1 MNLITKL
8 QIKEVIYLYYK
19 SNFFITCSLVTF
31 CSADLWSRIF
41 LFQRVPGKEC
51 SYQLNK
57 KLTYICTVC
66 TFAGMNDNFVNEYFG
81 IGIQNGKT
89 PENLGVLW
97 RSAQNLGATFIFT
110 IGNRYAK
117 QASDTHDAVKA
128 IPYFHYDT
136 FEAFFENLPKGARL
150 VGVEL
155 DEKAADLES
164 FEHPRRCVY
173 LLGAEDHGLST
184 KVMAK
189 CHHLVKFKSEKS
201 LNVAV
206 AGTIIMY
213 DRNLPKPRS

>member
-1 MNLITKL
+1 
-8 QIKEVIYLYYK
+8 
-19 SNFFITCSLVTF
+19 
-31 CSADLWSRIF
+31 
-41 LFQRVPGKEC
+41 
-51 SYQLNK
+51 
-57 KLTYICTVC
+57 
-66 TFAGMNDNFVNEYFG
+66 MNDNFINEYFG

-117 QASDTHDAVKA
+117 QACDTHNAVKA

-136 FEAFFENLPKGARL
+136 FEAFFDNLPKGARL

-155 DEKAADLES
+155 DEKASDLET

-173 LLGAEDHGLST
+173 LLGAEDHGLSL
-184 KVMAK
+184 KAMDK

-206 AGTIIMY
+206 AGTIVMY
-213 DRNLPKPRS
+213 DRNLSKPRS